1 MPIIRSSA
9 TTFAV
14 MIFFIMSIIGWFC
27 GLSPATCCSR
37 AVGGAIIT
45 YIAIT
50 IAGKGVLAII
60 IKSIIESKVNNFK
73 EESNS

>member
-1 MPIIRSSA
+1 MQIIRSSA

-14 MIFFIMSIIGWFC
+14 MIFFIMSITGWFC

-37 AVGGAIIT
+37 AVGGAIII

-50 IAGKGVLAII
+50 IAGKGVMAII
-60 IKSIIESKVNNFK
+60 INSIVKNKVNNLNA
-73 EESNS
+73 ESNS